1 MISGSISE
9 QPPETPAGSE
19 DTFPLNRPPTE
30 GRPLERIL
38 FMIVGRLAM
47 AFIVLSLV
55 ALTVFV
61 GTEILPGDA
70 ITATIP
76 QDELIYYSAADLADL
91 RAAAGLDRPP
101 WERFFQ
107 MWWELFSFDFGV
119 TLTRQEPVME
129 RIYHPMINSLIMA
142 GLTTVVVI
150 VIAVALGVL
159 SALRPGGWLDTG
171 LSGTTLLAY
180 SMPDFVVGNVFVI
193 IFAIWLG
200 WVPAVILFN
209 TDAPALTVLGA
220 SVLPVMALCISG
232 VAYQFRLLR
241 TGMIDALSS
250 DFVERARLS
259 GVSKFRIA
267 LVHALPI
274 AVIPMLSGTAY
285 FVASLISGTV
295 VIEAVF
301 KFPGAG
307 LELLRSLA
315 QREIPTVQAIAFMS
329 AFAVVLTNLLA
340 DLAVL
345 LLDPRVRRGGVSD
358 V

>member
-1 MISGSISE
+1 M
-9 QPPETPAGSE
+9 
-19 DTFPLNRPPTE
+19 
-30 GRPLERIL
+30 ERIL
-38 FMIVGRLAM
+38 LMIAGRLAM
-47 AFIVLSLV
+47 AFVILSLV
-55 ALTVFV
+55 VLAVFL

-76 QDELIYYSAADLADL
+76 QDELIFYSEADLAAL
-91 RAAAGLDRPP
+91 RAAAGLDRPA
-101 WERFFQ
+101 WVRFADL
-107 MWWELFSFDFGV
+107 WWGLVTFDFGV
-119 TLTRQEPVME
+119 TLTRQEPVID
-129 RIYHPMINSLIMA
+129 RIYHPLVNSLIMA
-142 GLTTVVVI
+142 GLTVVV
-150 VIAVALGVL
+150 VLAIAVGLGVL
-159 SALRPGGWLDTG
+159 AALRPGGWLDSG
-171 LSGTTLLAY
+171 LSGATLFAY

-193 IFAIWLG
+193 IFAVWLG
-200 WVPAVILFN
+200 LVPAVILFN

-220 SVLPVMALCISG
+220 SVLPVMALCVSG

-241 TGMIDALSS
+241 TGMIDALAS
-250 DFVERARLS
+250 DFVERAQLS
-259 GVSKFRIA
+259 GLSRLRIA

-285 FVASLISGTV
+285 FVAGLISGTV

-315 QREIPTVQAIAFMS
+315 QREIPTVQAIAFMA
-329 AFAVVLTNLLA
+329 AFAVVAANLLA

-345 LLDPRVRRGGVSD
+345 LLDPRVRRGGGGD

>member
-1 MISGSISE
+1 M
-9 QPPETPAGSE
+9 
-19 DTFPLNRPPTE
+19 
-30 GRPLERIL
+30 ERIL
-38 FMIVGRLAM
+38 LMIAGRLAM
-47 AFIVLSLV
+47 AFVILSLV
-55 ALTVFV
+55 ALAVFL

-76 QDELIYYSAADLADL
+76 QDELIFYSEADLAAL
-91 RAAAGLDRPP
+91 RAAAGLDRPA
-101 WERFFQ
+101 WVRFADL
-107 MWWELFSFDFGV
+107 WWGLFTFDFGV
-119 TLTRQEPVME
+119 TLTRQEPVID
-129 RIYHPMINSLIMA
+129 RIYHPLVNSLIMA
-142 GLTTVVVI
+142 GLTVVV
-150 VIAVALGVL
+150 VLAIAVGLGVL
-159 SALRPGGWLDTG
+159 AALRPGGWLDSG
-171 LSGTTLLAY
+171 LSGATLFAY

-193 IFAIWLG
+193 IFAVWLG
-200 WVPAVILFN
+200 LVPAVILFN

-220 SVLPVMALCISG
+220 SVLPVMALCVSG

-241 TGMIDALSS
+241 TGMIDALAS
-250 DFVERARLS
+250 DFVERAQLS
-259 GVSKFRIA
+259 GLSRLRIA

-285 FVASLISGTV
+285 FVAGLISGTV

-315 QREIPTVQAIAFMS
+315 QREIPTVQAIAFMA
-329 AFAVVLTNLLA
+329 AFAVVAANLLA

-345 LLDPRVRRGGVSD
+345 LLDPRVRRGGGGD